1 MKKLSIVIALLLCAV
16 MAFGAAAPKKSAATT
31 KKSASATTAKKAPG
45 PRGMGM
51 MGLSDPDI
59 QKQLG
64 LTADQKKKLA
74 AIDKKYQPKLDA
86 AAKNMPRPKM
96 NGNKPDMSKK
106 PTQAEMD
113 KMRKSWEAMNNL
125 RREYMTESEKVLTKA
140 QKTKYDQL
148 RQKRFEEMVKKYGM
162 TTGRVMGGPGGPGA
176 PKKTQPV
183 KPKTSKK

>member
-1 MKKLSIVIALLLCAV
+1 MKKLVLLLVLTLCACV
-16 MAFGAAAPKKSAATT
+16 VFGATTTKKSAPAPKKSAPA
-31 KKSASATTAKKAPG
+31 ATAKKAPG

-51 MGLSDPDI
+51 PGLSDPNI
-59 QKQLG
+59 QKQLN

-113 KMRKSWEAMNNL
+113 KMRKSFEAMGKL
-125 RREYMTESEKVLTKA
+125 RKEYVTECEKVLTKA
-140 QKTKYDQL
+140 QKTKYDQIK
-148 RQKRFEEMVKKYGM
+148 QKRFEEMAKKFGM
-162 TTGRVMGGPGGPGA
+162 PTGRVMGGPGGPGA
-176 PKKTQPV
+176 PKQTQPV